1 MNETI
6 SRHNTLI
13 TRKYLQTEPENQYF
27 ERKGLGKD
35 LIKPG
40 KIAEE
45 LIGMLNADGGL
56 LVLGIS
62 DKGELQD
69 LNSLASDT
77 LNEYRKLVFDFIT
90 PPCNIVLE
98 EIMLDGNLI
107 FLYHVEQEFER
118 TFCHSG
124 SKDYFLRVADTNR
137 KLNFEQVKKLEYDKN
152 IRQFE
157 DEVVS
162 DFDEEDLDR
171 ELLEEYAKKLNK
183 ADCYELL
190 KARHLIKKKDGR
202 ILFKKSAILLFGK
215 NPESYIPTASVR
227 YIRYNGV
234 DEKTGDLH
242 NVSKDQRFENNIPNL
257 IIELR
262 DFLRIALND
271 YYFLDIKVGRF
282 VKIAEYPEYA
292 WLEGIVN
299 ALCHRSYNRQGS
311 SIYIKHFDDRLEISN
326 SGPLPAQVTVENIRT
341 ERFARNPRIARVLE
355 DFGYVRQLN
364 EGVKRIYETMEQSML
379 SVPEYSVRNSNV
391 YLILRNRIRAHSK
404 TIHTAVMKKIEEHW
418 KEYNETQANILLY
431 LFTQGSATLGQI
443 EEKIQI
449 NKNTIRNYLNDF
461 IAQHIL
467 EKRSEKKTRCQR
479 VVWL

>member
-124 SKDYFLRVADTNR
+124 SKDYFLRVADINR

-227 YIRYNGV
+227 YIRYGGV
-234 DEKTGDLH
+234 LK
-242 NVSKDQRFENNIPNL
+242 
-257 IIELR
+257 
-262 DFLRIALND
+262 
-271 YYFLDIKVGRF
+271 
-282 VKIAEYPEYA
+282 
-292 WLEGIVN
+292 
-299 ALCHRSYNRQGS
+299 CM
-311 SIYIKHFDDRLEISN
+311 
-326 SGPLPAQVTVENIRT
+326 LPQT
-341 ERFARNPRIARVLE
+341 NP
-355 DFGYVRQLN
+355 
-364 EGVKRIYETMEQSML
+364 
-379 SVPEYSVRNSNV
+379 
-391 YLILRNRIRAHSK
+391 
-404 TIHTAVMKKIEEHW
+404 
-418 KEYNETQANILLY
+418 
-431 LFTQGSATLGQI
+431 
-443 EEKIQI
+443 
-449 NKNTIRNYLNDF
+449 
-461 IAQHIL
+461 
-467 EKRSEKKTRCQR
+467 
-479 VVWL
+479 